1 MAKAIPICWVDNGD
15 AFGRRSLPWKRLSEG
30 PLPRIWRRR
39 LEGGALSCCGGGRFG
54 LSEPL
59 YLVLCLLCFFFS
71 SLWSVQLGCWC
82 RRTSQWLPGHWRFDL
97 ATTWSLEALELVVSF
112 AVATWSLAV
121 LPRDFLVA

>member
-39 LEGGALSCCGGGRFG
+39 LEGGALSCCGGV
-54 LSEPL
+54 EAD
-59 YLVLCLLCFFFS
+59 LVCRSRSTLCCACCASLLFTLVRPAQMLVS
-71 SLWSVQLGCWC
+71 S
-82 RRTSQWLPGHWRFDL
+82 H
-97 ATTWSLEALELVVSF
+97 F

-121 LPRDFLVA
+121 

>member
-1 MAKAIPICWVDNGD
+1 MLWWC
-15 AFGRRSLPWKRLSEG
+15 
-30 PLPRIWRRR
+30 
-39 LEGGALSCCGGGRFG
+39 GGRFG

-59 YLVLCLLCFFFS
+59 YLVLCLLCFSPLHFGPS
-71 SLWSVQLGCWC
+71 SSDVGVVALRSGYLVTGGLTSRLPG
-82 RRTSQWLPGHWRFDL
+82 RLRLSTTSPSQWLPGHWYDVSFVVATGHWRFDL

>member
-1 MAKAIPICWVDNGD
+1 MLWWC
-15 AFGRRSLPWKRLSEG
+15 
-30 PLPRIWRRR
+30 
-39 LEGGALSCCGGGRFG
+39 GGRFG

-82 RRTSQWLPGHWRFDL
+82 HRTSQWLPGHWRFDL